1 MGIADADSAEHAT
14 SSQNLIIAPVA
25 CPVPGRRDG
34 APKLSG
40 ACKLRIQPGSRLAAI
55 YRACE
60 IEEEYFC
67 NFEVN
72 SRFHERMI
80 NAGLC
85 LAAFGLNGELR
96 AVELP
101 EHRFFIATLYQPQLS
116 SSEERPHPVIVEFVA
131 AASRCAGSRSQDR
144 RKFSESQ

>member
-14 SSQNLIIAPVA
+14 SSQNLIIAPVL
-25 CPVPGRRDG
+25 CPVPSRRDG

-40 ACKLRIQPGSRLAAI
+40 PCKLRIKPACRLATI
-55 YRACE
+55 YGASE
-60 IEEEYFC
+60 IDEEYFC

-72 SRFHERMI
+72 PQYQQRME

-85 LAAFGLNGELR
+85 PAALGPNGELR

-101 EHRFFIATLYQPQLS
+101 DHRFFVAMLYQPQLS
-116 SSEERPHPVIVEFVA
+116 STEHTPHPVIVEFVA
-131 AASRCAGSRSQDR
+131 AGAR
-144 RKFSESQ
+144 